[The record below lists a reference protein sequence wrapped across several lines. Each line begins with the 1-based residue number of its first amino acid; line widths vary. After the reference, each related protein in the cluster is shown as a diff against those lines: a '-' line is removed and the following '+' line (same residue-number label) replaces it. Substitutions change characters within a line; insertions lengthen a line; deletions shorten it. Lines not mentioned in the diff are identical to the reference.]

1 MSTNVVIRK
10 IITIS
15 LSAGIALSAFG
26 MGQAPKVEAASL
38 STANRIVSI
47 GDNYLGV
54 PYYFG
59 ARAGVT
65 NVFDCSSFTQYV
77 YKKVGI
83 SLPRTSVSQ
92 SRVGSYVSRSNLKK
106 GDLVFFS
113 TTRTGRGVGHV
124 GIYVGNNRMLHTYG
138 PGGVKFSTINS
149 YWSSHYVTARRV

>member
-1 MSTNVVIRK
+1 MSKNAVIRK

-15 LSAGIALSAFG
+15 LTAGIALSALG
-26 MGQAPKVEAASL
+26 MGQAPKAEAASL
-38 STANRIVSI
+38 STANRVVNI

-54 PYYFG
+54 PYRFG
-59 ARAGVT
+59 APQVLLM
-65 NVFDCSSFTQYV
+65 CS
-77 YKKVGI
+77 I
-83 SLPRTSVSQ
+83 ALPSPNMCTRKSGFLCPVLRCQQ
-92 SRVGSYVSRSNLKK
+92 SRVGSYVSRNNLKK

-138 PGGVKFSTINS
+138 AGGVKFSTINS

>member
-15 LSAGIALSAFG
+15 LTAGIALSAFG
-26 MGQAPKVEAASL
+26 MGQAPKAEAASL
-38 STANRIVSI
+38 STANRIVNI

-54 PYYFG
+54 PYHFG
-59 ARAGVT
+59 APAGVT

-83 SLPRTSVSQ
+83 SLPRTSVPQ
-92 SRVGSYVSRSNLKK
+92 SRVGSCVSRSNLKK

-138 PGGVKFSTINS
+138 PGGVRFSTINS